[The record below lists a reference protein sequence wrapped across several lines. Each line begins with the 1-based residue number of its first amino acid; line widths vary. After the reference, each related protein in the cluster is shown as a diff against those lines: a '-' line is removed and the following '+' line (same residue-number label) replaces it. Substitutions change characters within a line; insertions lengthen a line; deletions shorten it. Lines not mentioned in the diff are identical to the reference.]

1 MGTAE
6 ALVLNLGPAPAVWH
20 SGSFAARWAA
30 APVTV
35 LASLDAENRAG
46 LARVSRIAKANSG
59 PKLRFPHR
67 GVLAVVFSQEEGRRS
82 GLHHGTHQ
90 VHV

>member
-6 ALVLNLGPAPAVWH
+6 APGMHLGSALVVWH
-20 SGSFAARWAA
+20 AGSFAARWAA
-30 APVTV
+30 APVMV
-35 LASLDAENRAG
+35 PAFLDAEYRAG
-46 LARVSRIAKANSG
+46 LARVSRIAEANSG
-59 PKLRFPHR
+59 PKLCFPHR
-67 GVLAVVFSQEEGRRS
+67 GVLAVVFPQEEGRRS

>member
-6 ALVLNLGPAPAVWH
+6 APVLNLGPAPAVWH
-20 SGSFAARWAA
+20 SGPFAARWAA
-30 APVTV
+30 APVMV
-35 LASLDAENRAG
+35 LASLDAEYRAG

-67 GVLAVVFSQEEGRRS
+67 GVLVVVFPQEEGRRS
-82 GLHHGTHQ
+82 SLHPGTHQ
-90 VHV
+90 IRV